1 MQSNREEYIMMEIN
15 DTGVIEPSYMDFTIP
30 SDFARSA
37 LYCIPQ
43 FGHFYCTP
51 EYSVRR
57 KSLDLYL
64 MIYVVNGSLCV
75 ETRGRRY
82 VALQDQI
89 VLLDCHYPHQYYCR
103 NSLDFL
109 WFHFHGSSS
118 RQYAEYLNRQFG
130 IIFTGEHIPYL
141 KTEFETLLSG
151 TQSAI
156 ADEHLISLNI
166 TRILSRLAA
175 PDTSAMHSDH
185 PLIPALQ
192 YISSH
197 YHENVELGCLADL
210 CSFSSS
216 HLIRIFKKYTG
227 STPHEYLL
235 SYRLRQSKQLLLTS
249 PCSIEQIADACGF
262 NSASHFARAFK
273 KQEGMTPSD
282 FRKIPF

>member
-1 MQSNREEYIMMEIN
+1 MEIN
-15 DTGVIEPSYMDFTIP
+15 DKGVMEPSYMDFTIP

-37 LYCIPQ
+37 LYCISQ

-51 EYSVRR
+51 EYSVQRE
-57 KSLDLYL
+57 SLDLYL
-64 MIYVVNGSLCV
+64 LVYVVNGSMSI
-75 ETRGRRY
+75 ETRGRKY
-82 VALQDQI
+82 AAFQDQI
-89 VLLDCHYPHQYYCR
+89 VLLDCHVPHKYCCR

-109 WFHFHGSSS
+109 WFHFHGNSS
-118 RQYAEYLNRQFG
+118 RQYTEYLSSQYG

-141 KTEFETLLSG
+141 KQEFETLLSG
-151 TQSAI
+151 AQSAI
-156 ADEHLISLNI
+156 ADEHLISLHV
-166 TRILSRLAA
+166 TRILSRLAV
-175 PDTSAMHSDH
+175 PETPAMRANH
-185 PLIPALQ
+185 PLSPALQ

-197 YHENVELGCLADL
+197 FHEEVDLNRMADL
-210 CSFSSS
+210 CSFSAS

-249 PCSIEQIADACGF
+249 PRSVEQIAEVCGF

-282 FRKIPF
+282 FRKVQF